1 MMRLHH
7 LAYFV
12 ATAEA
17 GTVSAAAVRVHVTQP
32 ALSRQLRL
40 LEQDLG
46 VALFDRSAGRMTL
59 SRTGRELLP
68 RARAVL
74 AAADALEESAGFHSA
89 GGVERVTI
97 AAPTVTLTDL
107 VSPFVATMD
116 PDDPVVDVRGGDGL
130 TTAEM
135 LQGGAD
141 LAIGAQRPPT
151 PYISRPLAVLPVW
164 AYVPPD
170 DPWRDR
176 QRVHLDEVLERQVIG
191 LPTTFTAR
199 ESLDAA
205 VTAAGRSYDALL
217 EAANGTIAQAMA
229 AAGRGVAVVSD
240 DPRFDLQPLEI
251 TTANGPLEIRLLV
264 AWDSRSVAA
273 TTLERLADRL
283 EAWIAHHYS
292 LDG

>member
-1 MMRLHH
+1 MRLHH

-17 GTVSAAAVRVHVTQP
+17 GTVSAAAARVHVTQP
-32 ALSRQLRL
+32 ALSRQLRQ
-40 LEQDLG
+40 LEHDLG
-46 VALFDRSAGRMTL
+46 VALFDRSAGRMSL

-68 RARAVL
+68 RARVVL
-74 AAADALEESAGFHSA
+74 AAAESLEAGARFHAA
-89 GGVERVTI
+89 GGVERITI

-116 PDDPVVDVRGGDGL
+116 PDDPVVDVRGGDGR
-130 TTAEM
+130 TIAEM
-135 LQGGAD
+135 LQDGAD
-141 LAIGAQRPPT
+141 LAIGSQRPQP
-151 PYISRPLAVLPVW
+151 PYLSRPLAVLPVW

-170 DPWRDR
+170 DRWGRR
-176 QRVHLDEVLERQVIG
+176 KRVDLDEVLERQVIG
-191 LPTTFTAR
+191 LPSTFTAR

-205 VTAAGRSYDALL
+205 VTAAGRSYEAVV

-240 DPRFDLQPLEI
+240 DPRFDLRPLEI
-251 TTANGPLEIRLLV
+251 TTSNGPLCIRLLV

-273 TTLERLADRL
+273 GTLEQLADRL
-283 EAWIAHHYS
+283 EAWIAERYPAR
-292 LDG
+292 